1 MYGVQLD
8 EYKFSCITD
17 CEIMRTQEFTQRY
30 VSMPKAMWDRASNAE
45 GYNSAAEYIRIM
57 VSAGESNVANLDPR
71 TLNDE
76 NRSTAEAD
84 DPEQLLLE
92 ALDEDYKDLDTILE
106 DAFKD
111 FASDY
116 LYELAKDDDSPV
128 EKNGFDFR
136 INE

>member
-1 MYGVQLD
+1 MG
-8 EYKFSCITD
+8 KP
-17 CEIMRTQEFTQRY
+17 EFTQRY
-30 VSMPKAMWDRASNAE
+30 VSMPKAMWERASNAE

-57 VSAGESNVANLDPR
+57 VSAGESNIVKLDPR

-76 NRSTAEAD
+76 NRSTAEGAD

-92 ALDEDYKDLDTILE
+92 ALDEDYKDLETVLE

-111 FASDY
+111 FASEY
-116 LYELAKDDDSPV
+116 LYELAKDEDSPV
-128 EKNGFDFR
+128 EKDGFDFR